1 MPSFAVKRLYETPAE
16 EDGVRILIDGLW
28 PRGVRR
34 DDWPGSSW
42 RPQLAPSRELR
53 EWFGHRPE
61 KFPEFRRRYR
71 AELAENPD
79 IRGLLTFGSRITLV
93 TAKRD
98 VEHSHAAVLRAFL
111 EERSTDD

>member
-16 EDGVRILIDGLW
+16 DDGVRILVDGLW

-53 EWFGHRPE
+53 EWFGHRPDR
-61 KFPEFRRRYR
+61 FPEFRRRYC
-71 AELAENPD
+71 AELAGNPSVCE
-79 IRGLLTFGSRITLV
+79 LLTLDGRITLI

-98 VEHSHAAVLRAFL
+98 IEHSHAAVLCAFL
-111 EERSTDD
+111 EEANTDD